1 MLECKWKSLIN
12 RVSIIKEVCY
22 NVSLEGDFRRISLS
36 EQTSSGWAIMYIC
49 SVKLSSVDVVR
60 SLGGGAFSILQKSRR

>member
-12 RVSIIKEVCY
+12 RVPIIKAACY
-22 NVSLEGDFRRISLS
+22 EAALGRFSDRFRRISLS

-49 SVKLSSVDVVR
+49 SVKLSSVDVV
-60 SLGGGAFSILQKSRR
+60 LE